1 MRHRLTQFISSRSS
15 VFPDTRTWEADP
27 RDDVRDDLRC
37 PLGREQ
43 AHAEVGECRCAY
55 RNQRVGT
62 QTAERCR
69 YWRSNPI
76 NMPRTNEVA

>member
-15 VFPDTRTWEADP
+15 VFPGTRTWEADP

-43 AHAEVGECRCAY
+43 AAKIFFASSHLNWSSG
-55 RNQRVGT
+55 Q
-62 QTAERCR
+62 
-69 YWRSNPI
+69 SKH
-76 NMPRTNEVA
+76 